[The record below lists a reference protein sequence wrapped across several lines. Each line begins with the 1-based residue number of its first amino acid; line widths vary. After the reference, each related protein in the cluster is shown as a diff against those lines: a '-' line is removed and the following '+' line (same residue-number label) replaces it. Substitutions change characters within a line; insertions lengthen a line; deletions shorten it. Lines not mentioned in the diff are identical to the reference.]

1 MCFVRTKV
9 VDLFEK
15 LIYRHEYLKKF
26 SILRKNKRCAWYFSK
41 HIFGDYKK

>member
-26 SILRKNKRCAWYFSK
+26 SILRKNKKMCLVFFQAHLW
-41 HIFGDYKK
+41 GL